1 MSVSASIWMF
11 NSSIRVQV
19 SASGRLCR
27 VAQIQMMKKQF
38 TCPAIQLLPDVYL
51 TMVMTINL
59 NLAQVIKT

>member
-1 MSVSASIWMF
+1 
-11 NSSIRVQV
+11 
-19 SASGRLCR
+19 
-27 VAQIQMMKKQF
+27 MMKKQF